1 MSEVSIYLVLGYIS
15 TTVGIIQSIP
25 SLALMYRLKHCEETS
40 LLTLAMRYVGTAASS
55 VYIQGVVEDAGYS
68 FALPMIISNVA
79 SWITLLIVTYFKLV
93 LFKGNHTT
101 LEGKSKRIADYSTK
115 IQDQKHYSPAGS
127 YMQEKGIGPTQARFE
142 F

>member
-1 MSEVSIYLVLGYIS
+1 MSDVSIYLVLGYIS
-15 TTVGIIQSIP
+15 TTVGILQSIP
-25 SLALMYRLKHCEETS
+25 SLVLMYELKHCEETS
-40 LLTLAMRYVGTAASS
+40 LITLGMRYVGTAASS

-79 SWITLLIVTYFKLV
+79 SWITLLIVSYFKLV

-101 LEGKSKRIADYSTK
+101 LDINKVTNKVTYKVT
-115 IQDQKHYSPAGS
+115 P
-127 YMQEKGIGPTQARFE
+127 QEPQENKVSVRFE